1 MKGHD
6 VENAS
11 QFKEAMLSSGGV
23 HGVRVAVVD
32 AVVCEKS
39 DEPEVRWD
47 GVSSLN
53 NFQYSNDQITVW
65 RAYNVGKGKVVKG
78 KVVKRKAQAQGKI
91 ALQRPSIA
99 CIKN

>member
-1 MKGHD
+1 M
-6 VENAS
+6 ETAS

-23 HGVRVAVVD
+23 HGVWVAVVD

-53 NFQYSNDQITVW
+53 NFQYSNDQTTVW
-65 RAYNVGKGKVVKG
+65 RAYNVG

-91 ALQRPSIA
+91 VLQRPSIA